1 MNKVTELGYVG
12 IEASDIPAWEHFAL
26 EALGLVRG
34 ETNDDTLSLRLD
46 DRVHRLIVESGP
58 ADDMRFIGYDCGT
71 DAALEAIAEKL
82 RAAGHKVADGGAT
95 MAARRQVRRLL
106 VAQDPGGNGVELYVD
121 LARAET
127 PCDSALVPSGFQTA
141 NGGAGHAFMPAAER
155 QVMLDFYALLG
166 FRMSDFIIEEVAPGM
181 VVDAAF
187 MHCNGRHHTLAFA
200 AMPGPK
206 RMHHFMIEANDRVD
220 VGCAYDRVL
229 KAGIPI
235 ELTLGMHPND
245 HMFSF
250 YVKTPSGFAIEFGA
264 DGRLIE
270 DEASWEVVTY
280 DRLSTWG
287 HKPPAQVVEA
297 LS

>member
-1 MNKVTELGYVG
+1 
-12 IEASDIPAWEHFAL
+12 
-26 EALGLVRG
+26 
-34 ETNDDTLSLRLD
+34 
-46 DRVHRLIVESGP
+46 
-58 ADDMRFIGYDCGT
+58 
-71 DAALEAIAEKL
+71 
-82 RAAGHKVADGGAT
+82 
-95 MAARRQVRRLL
+95 
-106 VAQDPGGNGVELYVD
+106 
-121 LARAET
+121 
-127 PCDSALVPSGFQTA
+127 
-141 NGGAGHAFMPAAER
+141 
-155 QVMLDFYALLG
+155 
-166 FRMSDFIIEEVAPGM
+166 
-181 VVDAAF
+181 
-187 MHCNGRHHTLAFA
+187 MHCNGRHHTIAFA

-229 KAGIPI
+229 KAGIPM

-264 DGRLIE
+264 DGRVIE

-280 DRLSTWG
+280 DRLSIWG